1 MKKISRAV
9 ALLLALAIAAGVS
22 GGCVQLGT
30 RQPLA
35 TVTLSNGV
43 VFTMRLYY
51 DKAPN
56 TVKNFISLAE
66 SGFYDGLEV
75 HRIVQYSLIQMGDT
89 DGTGTGN
96 AGYYIKGEF
105 SDNGYKKNDL
115 SHTNG
120 MVSMARHG
128 SDEDD
133 SEYYDTASCQFF
145 ITLADKSAQYDGKY
159 CVFAKIL
166 SGLDELEE
174 LSGVAVDSNKRPVD
188 PVYIESVTIETY
200 GESYGEPSTIKI
212 KD

>member
-1 MKKISRAV
+1 MKRFSRLV
-9 ALLLALAIAAGVS
+9 ALFLLLAIMAGVS
-22 GGCVQLGT
+22 GGCVQIGT

-35 TVTLSNGV
+35 TVTLSDGI
-43 VFTMRLYY
+43 VFTIRLYY

-66 SGFYDGLEV
+66 SGFYDGVEI
-75 HRIVQYSLIQMGDT
+75 HRVVEYSLIQMGDP

-105 SDNGYKKNDL
+105 PDNGYSKNDL
-115 SHTNG
+115 SHTAG

-133 SEYYDTASCQFF
+133 KDYYDTASCQFF
-145 ITLADKSAQYDGKY
+145 VTVADKSYQYDGKY
-159 CVFAKIL
+159 CVFGKIL
-166 SGLDELEE
+166 SGYDELEE
-174 LSGVAVDSNKRPVD
+174 LSHTKVDDSKKPVDS
-188 PVYIESVTIETY
+188 VYIESITIEKY

-212 KD
+212 KE